1 LPSLVDERSE
11 PLDTDR
17 LRECLQGLAER
28 DRTVLLMTFYDDQP
42 AQVVGTRLGLSAA
55 NVRVVRHQGIE
66 RLRRCM
72 KLDEELP
79 RVSLDVQRP
88 CRCRSYL
95 PTGSERWTTSSRPD
109 SRSTCL
115 AAAPLQDVRRLD
127 LIFEGKGWRQRL
139 QDIAFDPASGEV
151 VFAPSVAELRKLGV
165 TTQRAQ
171 LVAVSPEAER
181 VIGNYTFNHSP
192 YR

>member
-1 LPSLVDERSE
+1 
-11 PLDTDR
+11 
-17 LRECLQGLAER
+17 
-28 DRTVLLMTFYDDQP
+28 
-42 AQVVGTRLGLSAA
+42 
-55 NVRVVRHQGIE
+55 
-66 RLRRCM
+66 
-72 KLDEELP
+72 
-79 RVSLDVQRP
+79 
-88 CRCRSYL
+88 
-95 PTGSERWTTSSRPD
+95 
-109 SRSTCL
+109 L

>member
-1 LPSLVDERSE
+1 MIRVGSHAGGDTLSL
-11 PLDTDR
+11 T
-17 LRECLQGLAER
+17 
-28 DRTVLLMTFYDDQP
+28 TP
-42 AQVVGTRLGLSAA
+42 AGSTLGGFL
-55 NVRVVRHQGIE
+55 
-66 RLRRCM
+66 
-72 KLDEELP
+72 
-79 RVSLDVQRP
+79 VS
-88 CRCRSYL
+88 
-95 PTGSERWTTSSRPD
+95 
-109 SRSTCL
+109 
-115 AAAPLQDVRRLD
+115 
-127 LIFEGKGWRQRL
+127 

>member
-1 LPSLVDERSE
+1 MPLPELLAYWLGEMDDVFQARFEEHLFGCTECSSRIARIVDLTQAIRQEFQE
-11 PLDTDR
+11 
-17 LRECLQGLAER
+17 G
-28 DRTVLLMTFYDDQP
+28 
-42 AQVVGTRLGLSAA
+42 RLGSVLTVPFVQHLKDAGMR
-55 NVRVVRHQGIE
+55 VREYQIQPGGSVNCTVAPEDDLVVSHLE
-66 RLRRCM
+66 
-72 KLDEELP
+72 
-79 RVSLDVQRP
+79 
-88 CRCRSYL
+88 
-95 PTGSERWTTSSRPD
+95 
-109 SRSTCL
+109 
-115 AAAPLQDVRRLD
+115 APLQDVRRLD

-192 YR
+192 YRDQGIERNDRD